1 MKLKHEFSQFKDFFK
16 KPRLYTF
23 QINIHILD
31 CEKFIVQLRARREI
45 HLSDHNIVTWPQQR
59 AVFSDSKQEVNNS
72 LLIKMRGET
81 ETHVLKNPANINK
94 SRPAQYTR
102 VHSFLMTSKNVSPS
116 HKRQK
121 FLECT
126 PSCYHVPV
134 LIGGYILGFIFVCKC
149 KL

>member
-31 CEKFIVQLRARREI
+31 WEKFIVQLRARREI

-81 ETHVLKNPANINK
+81 ETLVLKNPANINK
-94 SRPAQYTR
+94 YRPTHCPDVIRKLCTHVHMYT
-102 VHSFLMTSKNVSPS
+102 VSWW
-116 HKRQK
+116 H
-121 FLECT
+121 LETCHLHT
-126 PSCYHVPV
+126 RGKSS
-134 LIGGYILGFIFVCKC
+134 
-149 KL
+149 